1 MLKKR
6 CKYGNITL
14 IKYAVVTKMVR
25 EIKTNCESCVN
36 YVLDEEYGEYY
47 CKIDLDEDEM
57 ERYAAGRYRSCPH
70 YRFFDEYL
78 SVRKQN

>member
-1 MLKKR
+1 MD
-6 CKYGNITL
+6 
-14 IKYAVVTKMVR
+14 R

-57 ERYAAGRYRSCPH
+57 EKYVSGNMDYCRYFSPY
-70 YRFFDEYL
+70 DEYKV
-78 SVRKQN
+78 VRKQN